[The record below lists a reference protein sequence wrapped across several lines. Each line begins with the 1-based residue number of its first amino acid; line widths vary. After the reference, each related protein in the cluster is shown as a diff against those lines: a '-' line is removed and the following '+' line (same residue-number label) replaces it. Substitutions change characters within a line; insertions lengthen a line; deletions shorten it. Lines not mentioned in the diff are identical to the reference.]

1 MTEREND
8 TVQEE
13 ADLDPAG
20 DAAGRGGRDATDAVD
35 ASVSV
40 ESDGGATGAPESGDP
55 ERAPAREVEE
65 LREELESLND
75 RHLRLAAEFDNYRKR
90 NQRDREALASR
101 LQAELVGSLLDV
113 LDDLQRVAEG
123 GEDVDAEA
131 VLEGVRL
138 VEKKFVTVLGGAGV
152 TPVDAEGER
161 FDPELMEA
169 LGTVPTDD
177 PEEDGHVAD
186 VFQRGYRLGDMLLR
200 PARVRV
206 FQHDETE

>member
-1 MTEREND
+1 MTERDNE

-13 ADLDPAG
+13 VELTDGADRAAGTAADALDETDAPGAGSGAESAG
-20 DAAGRGGRDATDAVD
+20 DGGE
-35 ASVSV
+35 ASAS
-40 ESDGGATGAPESGDP
+40 
-55 ERAPAREVEE
+55 EVEE

-101 LQAELVGSLLDV
+101 LQADLVGSLLDV

-123 GEDVDAEA
+123 GDDVDAEA

-138 VEKKFVTVLGGAGV
+138 VEKKFATVLEGAGLSEIE
-152 TPVDAEGER
+152 AEGR

-169 LGTVPTDD
+169 VGMVPTDE
-177 PEEDGHVAD
+177 PEKDGHVAD
-186 VFQRGYRLGDMLLR
+186 VFQRGYRLRDMLLR

-206 FQHDETE
+206 YQHDEAE